1 MHRCYI
7 QQKNWQGKYAFPSK
21 EELHHITHVMR
32 LKVGE
37 AVELFD
43 GEGHEARAIVVNETG
58 EHGSAICLCLKI
70 VSDVK
75 CIEQGLKLVLFQAIP
90 KGKRIDTLI
99 EKCTELG
106 IHEIVPMV
114 TERVIVKI
122 ADKKSEKHKI
132 DRWQTIALS
141 AAKQCG
147 RADVSKILEVV
158 NINDVFEKCSKP
170 DVMLIAS
177 LEDCA
182 TNLHD
187 VLLNLKAKS
196 AETGQSLDS
205 IGVFIGPEGD
215 FTEKEHDFLIDNGAI
230 PVSFGPLVMRVETA
244 AIYATAT
251 IGYEFINTKSF

>member
-43 GEGHEARAIVVNETG
+43 GEGHEVRAIVVNETG
-58 EHGSAICLCLKI
+58 EHDSSICLKI

-75 CIEQGLKLVLFQAIP
+75 CIEQDLKLILFQAIP

-106 IHEIVPMV
+106 VHEVVPMV

-122 ADKKSEKHKI
+122 ADQKSEQHKI
-132 DRWQTIALS
+132 ARWQTIALS

-147 RADVSKILEVV
+147 RADIPNISEVV
-158 NINDVFEKCSKP
+158 NMSDVFEKHSRP
-170 DVMLIAS
+170 DVMLVAS

-182 TNLHD
+182 KDLQE
-187 VLLNLKAKS
+187 VVQNLKAKS
-196 AETGQSLDS
+196 AETGQSFDC

-215 FTEKEHDFLIDNGAI
+215 FTEKEYNFLVEKGAI
-230 PVSFGPLVMRVETA
+230 PVSFGQLVMRVETA
-244 AIYATAT
+244 AIYATA
-251 IGYEFINTKSF
+251 ILGYEFVNGKE

>member
-58 EHGSAICLCLKI
+58 EHDSTICLKI

-75 CIEQGLKLVLFQAIP
+75 CIEQGLKLLLFQAIP

-122 ADKKSEKHKI
+122 ADKKSVKHKI

-147 RADVSKILEVV
+147 RADVSKISEVV

-170 DVMLIAS
+170 DVMFIAS

-182 TNLHD
+182 KSLHD
-187 VLLNLKAKS
+187 VLQNLKTKRV
-196 AETGQSLDS
+196 ETGQSFDS

-215 FTEKEHDFLIDNGAI
+215 FTEKEHNFLVENGAI
-230 PVSFGPLVMRVETA
+230 PVSFGQLVMRVETA
-244 AIYATAT
+244 AIYATA
-251 IGYEFINTKSF
+251 ILGYEFVNTNA